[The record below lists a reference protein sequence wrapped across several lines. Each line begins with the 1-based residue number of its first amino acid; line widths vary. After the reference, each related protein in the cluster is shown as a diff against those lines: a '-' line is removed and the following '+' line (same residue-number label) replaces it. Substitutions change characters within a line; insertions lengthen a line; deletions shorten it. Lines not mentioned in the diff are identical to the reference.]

1 MHQAKTITPAEAV
14 TTEQEGTARKEFRL
28 RRYRVT
34 NFRSVN
40 DSGYLD
46 LDDVTALIGV
56 NESGKTN
63 LLLPLWKLNP
73 AGDGELDPI
82 SDYPKALFGTIRKAP
97 GNFHFITAEFET
109 GAAAEEIAKLGNFP
123 KEAAG
128 LVAVSRAFDG
138 SHLVSFPQ
146 HRPRKTDDRAE
157 VRAEVKQALTRLPTL
172 PGATGE
178 LFTEAMNTLEEMR
191 DELSG
196 AEPLT
201 ANDLIR
207 LRNRVGALVPEE
219 SVEAPEA
226 KAAAKPAPKPA
237 PPAPKPAGKPAA
249 AAAAPAEE
257 EAEQAPEA
265 EEAPKPHVSPELV
278 AALEALRT
286 QLGERM
292 AKILAPD
299 PGQIQAVRD
308 FVLSRM
314 PVFVYYSN
322 YGNLDSEIYL
332 PHVVE
337 NMKRVDLGAKE
348 AAKAR
353 TLRVLFGFVGLEAS
367 EILQLGRDFRD
378 IHEEAKAERAKR
390 EGKPGM
396 VRSLIERVRA
406 TETEPDP
413 ETLAQIAEAKRTRS
427 ILLQSAS
434 TKLTEHFGEWWMQ
447 GDYRFRF
454 EADGNH
460 FRIWVADARRP
471 QEVELENRSTGLQ
484 WFLSFFLVF
493 LHESGG
499 AHRNAVL
506 LLDEPGHSLHPL
518 AQRDLSM
525 FFEGLAANNQILYTT
540 HSPFLVGADRLERAR
555 KVFVDGDGSTRV
567 TGDLG
572 RDEGTD
578 TKRGAS
584 FAVRAALSISVAD
597 AMLLGAAPVLV
608 QGTVEQ
614 IYLST
619 IKTLL
624 IREGRLR
631 PERDLVFAPAAGPD
645 TLQTMVQL
653 LSGDAS
659 RKPPMIVDSVSG
671 RGRGGALGD
680 AASERM
686 VALDEVTG
694 LRGAGIEDLVGFDML
709 APLVDRVERR
719 PDRLF
724 VDVARPGLPL
734 VAQVER
740 WAAQEGVTLT
750 ADWRRDLALR
760 GKARILDMD
769 PAALPSDS
777 LSAWETLLT
786 RVAG

>member
-1 MHQAKTITPAEAV
+1 MHQSKTFTPALAV
-14 TTEQEGTARKEFRL
+14 GAPTQDAADQDAAGGRSEFTL

-34 NFRSVN
+34 NFRSVM
-40 DSGYLD
+40 DSGFLD

-73 AGDGELDPI
+73 AGDGAIDPI
-82 SDYPKALFGTIRKAP
+82 ADYPKALFGTIRKAP
-97 GNFHFITAEFET
+97 EAFHFITAEFET
-109 GAAAEEIAKLGNFP
+109 GAAAQEIADLGRIP
-123 KEAAG
+123 KEAAEI
-128 LVAVSRAFDG
+128 VAVSRGYDG
-138 SHLVSFPQ
+138 SYLVSFPL

-157 VRAEVKQALTRLPTL
+157 VRTEVQEALARLPALTDGDADLLAEATATL
-172 PGATGE
+172 
-178 LFTEAMNTLEEMR
+178 EAMQA
-191 DELSG
+191 ELSG
-196 AEPLT
+196 SDPLT

-207 LRNRVGALVPEE
+207 LRNRVVALVPDDSAKTVEGNAE
-219 SVEAPEA
+219 TTGDATQEAPEA
-226 KAAAKPAPKPA
+226 
-237 PPAPKPAGKPAA
+237 PPGATNLAC
-249 AAAAPAEE
+249 
-257 EAEQAPEA
+257 
-265 EEAPKPHVSPELV
+265 EL
-278 AALEALRT
+278 ESLRKR
-286 QLGERM
+286 LGGRM
-292 AKILAPD
+292 ARILAPD
-299 PGQIQAVRD
+299 PGQMDTVRTL
-308 FVLSRM
+308 VLSRM

-332 PHVVE
+332 PHVVD
-337 NMKRVDLGAKE
+337 NMERSDLGAKE

-378 IHEEAKAERAKR
+378 IHEEAEAEAALRDGKAGVMRRWLEQ
-390 EGKPGM
+390 
-396 VRSLIERVRA
+396 VRA
-406 TETEPDP
+406 PAIGPDAAM
-413 ETLAQIAEAKRTRS
+413 LAQIAEAKRTRS

-434 TKLTEHFGEWWMQ
+434 TKLTAHFGEWWKQ

-493 LHESGG
+493 LNESRG

-555 KVFVDGDGSTRV
+555 KVFVDRDGSTRV

-584 FAVRAALSISVAD
+584 FAVRAALNISVAD
-597 AMLLGAAPVLV
+597 AMLLGSAPVLV
-608 QGTVEQ
+608 KSTIEQ

-619 IKTLL
+619 IKTIL

-631 PERDLVFAPAAGPD
+631 PTRDIVFAPAAGPGIM
-645 TLQTMVQL
+645 QTVVQL
-653 LSGDAS
+653 IAGDAG
-659 RKPPMIVDSVSG
+659 RTPAVIVDG
-671 RGRGGALGD
+671 TAGEHGD
-680 AASERM
+680 TFDWIPRNAVADRLI
-686 VALDEVTG
+686 ALDEVAG
-694 LRGAGIEDLVGFDML
+694 LRGARIEDVIGLDLL

-724 VDVARPGLPL
+724 VDVARPGTP
-734 VAQVER
+734 VGQQIAG
-740 WAAQEGVTLT
+740 WAGREGITLNP
-750 ADWRRDLALR
+750 DWRRDLALR
-760 GKARILDMD
+760 AKARLLEVSPDTIPGATLGMWESMMAHVVSSHEI
-769 PAALPSDS
+769 PSFQAA
-777 LSAWETLLT
+777 
-786 RVAG
+786 

>member
-1 MHQAKTITPAEAV
+1 MHQDKSFTPALAV
-14 TTEQEGTARKEFRL
+14 NAPMQGSDKERSEFTL

-34 NFRSVN
+34 NFRSVM
-40 DSGYLD
+40 DSGFLD

-73 AGDGELDPI
+73 AGDGAIDPI
-82 SDYPKALFGTIRKAP
+82 SDYPKALFATIRKTPEAH
-97 GNFHFITAEFET
+97 HFITAEFGT
-109 GAAAEEIAKLGNFP
+109 GAAAEQIAELGRFP
-123 KEAAG
+123 KEAAE
-128 LVAVSRAFDG
+128 LVAVSRSYDG
-138 SHLVSFPQ
+138 SYLVSFPL
-146 HRPRKTDDRAE
+146 HRPRKTDDRSE
-157 VRAEVKQALTRLPTL
+157 VRTEVRETLALLPEFTK
-172 PGATGE
+172 GKGE
-178 LFTEAMNTLEEMR
+178 LLAEATAALKAMQ

-196 AEPLT
+196 SDPLT

-207 LRNRVGALVPEE
+207 LRNRVGALLP
-219 SVEAPEA
+219 
-226 KAAAKPAPKPA
+226 
-237 PPAPKPAGKPAA
+237 GD
-249 AAAAPAEE
+249 
-257 EAEQAPEA
+257 
-265 EEAPKPHVSPELV
+265 SPEDASEMPDGTKDL
-278 AALEALRT
+278 ACELDALRER
-286 QLGERM
+286 LGARM
-292 AKILAPD
+292 ARILAPD
-299 PGQIQAVRD
+299 PGQIDAVREI
-308 FVLSRM
+308 VLSRM

-337 NMKRVDLGAKE
+337 NTERSDLGAKE

-378 IHEEAKAERAKR
+378 IHEEAEAESAARD
-390 EGKPGM
+390 GKTGM
-396 VRSLIERVRA
+396 MRKWLEFGRKHDLR
-406 TETEPDP
+406 PDAAML
-413 ETLAQIAEAKRTRS
+413 EQIAEAKRTRS

-434 TKLTEHFGEWWMQ
+434 TKLTEHFGEWWKQ

-493 LHESGG
+493 LHESRGT
-499 AHRNAVL
+499 HRNAVL

-555 KVFVDGDGSTRV
+555 KVFVDRDGSTRV

-597 AMLLGAAPVLV
+597 VMLLGSAPVLV
-608 QGTVEQ
+608 KSTIEQ

-619 IKTLL
+619 IKTIL

-631 PERDLVFAPAAGPD
+631 PARDIVFAPVVGPEIMQ
-645 TLQTMVQL
+645 TLVQL
-653 LSGDAS
+653 VVGDTV
-659 RKPPMIVDSVSG
+659 RTPTVIVDGDVVEQDDGLDRLPNNTVANRVVS
-671 RGRGGALGD
+671 
-680 AASERM
+680 
-686 VALDEVTG
+686 LDDETG
-694 LRGAGIEDLVGFDML
+694 LRGANIEDVIGLDLL

-724 VDVARPGLPL
+724 IDVSRPGTP
-734 VAQVER
+734 VVQQVTA
-740 WAAQEGVTLT
+740 WAEHEGIALA

-760 GKARILDMD
+760 AKARLLEVSADTIPGATLEMWESMMARVISSNEISSFQ
-769 PAALPSDS
+769 AA
-777 LSAWETLLT
+777 
-786 RVAG
+786 